1 MTDIGVFTQPYLA
14 EDRSWLLSE
23 PDNAYQIGGTLSIP
37 AFTQAVH
44 YPNGYIP
51 SGTVVGLITASG
63 LYGPYDDTA
72 TDGRQTAVGVLFG
85 SIRVLNPVG
94 GTLVKVGGAFIAGG
108 SPSIATS
115 RLPFN
120 STNAATGRGY
130 IDAAGQVD
138 LKFVQFFTANPTA

>member
-14 EDRSWLLSE
+14 EDRSWLLTE
-23 PDNAYQIGGTLSIP
+23 PDNAFQIGGTLSIP

-72 TDGRQTAVGVLFG
+72 VDGRQVAVGVLFG
-85 SIRVLNPVG
+85 AIRVLNPLG
-94 GTLVKVGGAFIAGG
+94 AALTKVGGAFIVAWA
-108 SPSIATS
+108 SIATS

-120 STNAATGRGY
+120 TTNATTARGY